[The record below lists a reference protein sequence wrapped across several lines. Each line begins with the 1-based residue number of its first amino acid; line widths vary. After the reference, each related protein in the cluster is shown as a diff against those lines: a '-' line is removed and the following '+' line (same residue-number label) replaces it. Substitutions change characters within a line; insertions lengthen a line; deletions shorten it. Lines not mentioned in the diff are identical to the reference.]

1 MNPYFEQADR
11 WPGFQL
17 EFIAQLRRQLAAQA
31 PADYVVDV
39 EEHIYIQE
47 LPEGPR
53 DRRGQAD
60 VSVSRPEPAGGGEFA
75 LAVLEEAAPVEVD
88 LELPGLDIER
98 IPFLVIRD
106 GRGWELVTVIE
117 LLSPTNKG
125 RHRSEYLAKRLMLLG
140 SSTHLVEIDLLR
152 AGEAMPPPR
161 RTDYSVLVSRAER
174 RPRVQIWPFGLRQPL
189 PWVPIPLRPPDGDLR
204 ADLHQILHRTYDDAR
219 YERSIY
225 RGAPE
230 PPLSAEDAEWARQFL
245 PAPPA

>member
-1 MNPYFEQADR
+1 MNPYFEQPDR

-39 EEHIYIQE
+39 EEHLYIQE

-60 VSVSRPEPAGGGEFA
+60 VSISRPAPAPGAEV
-75 LAVLEEAAPVEVD
+75 AVAVVDAAPVEVD

-106 GRGWELVTVIE
+106 GRGWELVAVIE

-125 RHRSEYLAKRLMLLG
+125 RHRGEYLAKRLMLLG
-140 SSTHLVEIDLLR
+140 STTHLVEIDLLR
-152 AGEAMPPPR
+152 GGEAMPPPR
-161 RTDYSVLVSRAER
+161 QTDYSVLVSRAER
-174 RPRVQIWPFGLRQPL
+174 RPRVQIWPFGLRQFMPA
-189 PWVPIPLRPPDGDLR
+189 VPVPLRPRDGDLR
-204 ADLHQILHRTYDDAR
+204 ADLQEVLHRTYDDAH

-230 PPLSAEDAEWARQFL
+230 PPLPSEDAEWARQFV
-245 PAPPA
+245 PAAP